1 MCQATHDSIEVHL
14 IPAEVVNHLRT
25 NLFIAA
31 WALILF
37 AVAITAGLPGPGGLT
52 IAAPAGLFGCGMLI
66 WAIGMRDE
74 PKPMSDT
81 EIARWAP
88 DSEVM
93 SPGAGGSIMYRVDT
107 TLDSPIRTSI
117 LCGACGHVEW
127 IDGKRPRNYSC
138 VACGRW
144 LWEQEEE

>member
-1 MCQATHDSIEVHL
+1 MYQTTDDSIEVTAIL
-14 IPAEVVNHLRT
+14 AEVVKHLRT

-52 IAAPAGLFGCGMLI
+52 IAAPAGLIGCGMLI
-66 WAIGMRDE
+66 WAIGMREE
-74 PKPMSDT
+74 PKPMSDF
-81 EIARWAP
+81 EIARWTP

-93 SPGAGGSIMYRVDT
+93 SPGAGGSVMYRVDT

-127 IDGKRPRNYSC
+127 VDGKRPRNYSC

>member
-1 MCQATHDSIEVHL
+1 MWLTTNDSIEV
-14 IPAEVVNHLRT
+14 PAFTAQDVNHLRT

-37 AVAITAGLPGPGGLT
+37 AVAITVGLPGPGGLT
-52 IAAPAGLFGCGMLI
+52 IAAPSGIIGCLMLI
-66 WAIGMRDE
+66 WAIGMREE

-88 DSEVM
+88 DAEVL
-93 SPGAGGSIMYRVDT
+93 SPGAGGSVMYRVDT
-107 TLDSPIRTSI
+107 TLDTPIRTSI
-117 LCGACGHVEW
+117 LCGSCGHLEW
-127 IDGKRPRNYSC
+127 LDGKKPSSYSC

-144 LWEQEEE
+144 LWDQEEE